1 MDRVCG
7 LGLRLCCLGNRV
19 DDFDGIEM
27 LKVFAVGSINSMDTV
42 IQHSGYKK
50 VVEDRLRLGTVF
62 FDELGYGIHSL
73 SQGDY
78 DPDMT
83 TFIKFN
89 ELFCFY
95 RG

>member
-1 MDRVCG
+1 
-7 LGLRLCCLGNRV
+7 
-19 DDFDGIEM
+19 
-27 LKVFAVGSINSMDTV
+27 MDTV
-42 IQHSGYKK
+42 IQHSGYEK

-83 TFIKFN
+83 TFIKLKLPAASCG
-89 ELFCFY
+89 ESPY
-95 RG
+95 AR

>member
-1 MDRVCG
+1 MDHIGGFG
-7 LGLRLCCLGNRV
+7 LQLFYLGNRV

-27 LKVFAVGSINSMDTV
+27 LKVRTIGRVDSTDTI
-42 IQHSGYKK
+42 IQHSGYEK

-62 FDELGYGIHSL
+62 FDELGYSIHSL

-83 TFIKFN
+83 TSIKFN
-89 ELFCFY
+89 KLFCFY